1 MLTKEENQQRNAQRC
16 KLYYHTHKNEASRRR
31 VIYQIKTKGY
41 FPRNIDV
48 ISTQQLVE
56 AFMCYQKKNTPSEFA
71 LKKFRSILNKK

>member
-1 MLTKEENQQRNAQRC
+1 MLTEEESQQRNAQRC